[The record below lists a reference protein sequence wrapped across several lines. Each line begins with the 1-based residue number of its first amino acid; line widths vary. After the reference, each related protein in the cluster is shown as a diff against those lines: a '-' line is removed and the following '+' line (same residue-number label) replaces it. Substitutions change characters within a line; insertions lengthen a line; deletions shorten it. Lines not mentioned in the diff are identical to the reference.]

1 MITKLL
7 VSVVFL
13 LVFVLIPCMVFIV
26 LNEDL
31 GNDTGNGN

>member
-7 VSVVFL
+7 VSAVFL

-26 LNEDL
+26 LNEEDEE
-31 GNDTGNGN
+31 